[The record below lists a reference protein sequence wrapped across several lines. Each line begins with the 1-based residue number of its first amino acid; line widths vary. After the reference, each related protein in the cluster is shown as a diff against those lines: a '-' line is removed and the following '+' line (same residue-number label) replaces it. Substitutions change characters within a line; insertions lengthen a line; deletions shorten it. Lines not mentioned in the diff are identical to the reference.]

1 MKMDAPKRPPPTA
14 AGKGGN
20 AMQFTLRY
28 AFLGLLA
35 APIALPAVAAAQAY
49 PTRAIRIIVPYAP
62 GGSTDVVFRLLAP
75 RLAEDLGQQVV
86 VENRPGGGS
95 TIGLEIA
102 AKSAPD
108 GHTWGTP
115 NITFGA
121 NPSLIRKMP
130 FDSEKDLVPVSQVT
144 VVTMVLSLHP
154 SVPAR
159 SVKELIALAKK
170 RPGELNFGSAGNAS
184 ANHLATA
191 KFMHQTGTNLLH
203 VPYKGGGPAV
213 ISLVS
218 GETSMLFATI
228 PSAIQHIQSG
238 RLRGLAV
245 SRAQRSP
252 ALPDIPTV
260 AEAGVPG
267 FEAIEWNGVMVPAG
281 TPGPVVKRIHQAL
294 ANVLGAP
301 AIRERILAVGAE
313 VVASSPDEFTKFI
326 RSEFATWA
334 KVIKDLGIKI
344 E

>member
-1 MKMDAPKRPPPTA
+1 MRHP
-14 AGKGGN
+14 
-20 AMQFTLRY
+20 LRY
-28 AFLGLLA
+28 AVLALLLWPA
-35 APIALPAVAAAQAY
+35 IAPAQNFA
-49 PTRAIRIIVPYAP
+49 TRTIRIIVPYAP

-75 RLAEDLGQQVV
+75 RLSEDLGQTVV
-86 VENRPGGGS
+86 VDNRPGGSS
-95 TIGLEIA
+95 TIGLDLA
-102 AKSAPD
+102 AKSPPD

-121 NPSLIRKMP
+121 NPSLMKKMP

-159 SVKELIALAKK
+159 SVKQLIVLAKA
-170 RPGELNFGSAGNAS
+170 RPGELNFSSAGNAS

-191 KFMHQTGTNLLH
+191 KFMHMSGTNLTH

-228 PSAIQHIQSG
+228 PSAIQHIQAG
-238 RLRGLAV
+238 RLRGIAV
-245 SRAQRSP
+245 SRAQRNP
-252 ALPDIPTV
+252 ALPDVPTV

-267 FEAIEWNGVMVPAG
+267 YEAIEWNGVMVPAG
-281 TPGPVVKRIHQAL
+281 TPPAVVRRIHQSLSKVL
-294 ANVLGAP
+294 AAP
-301 AIRERILAVGAE
+301 AMKERIVGVGAE
-313 VVASSPDEFTKFI
+313 VVGSSPEEFTAFI
-326 RSEFATWA
+326 KSEFTAWA
-334 KVIKDLGIKI
+334 KVIKEVGITV

>member
-1 MKMDAPKRPPPTA
+1 MHT
-14 AGKGGN
+14 
-20 AMQFTLRY
+20 TLRY
-28 AFLGLLA
+28 AALALLSA
-35 APIALPAVAAAQAY
+35 ALASPAITAAQNY
-49 PTRAIRIIVPYAP
+49 PTRSIRIIVPYAP

-75 RLAEDLGQQVV
+75 RLADDLGQPVV
-86 VENRPGGGS
+86 VDNRPGGSS
-95 TIGLEIA
+95 TIGLDLA
-102 AKSAPD
+102 AKSPPD

-121 NPSLIRKMP
+121 NPSLMKKMP
-130 FDSEKDLVPVSQVT
+130 FDSEKDLLPVSQVA

-154 SVPAR
+154 SVPVR
-159 SVKELIALAKK
+159 SVKQLIALAKS
-170 RPGELNFGSAGNAS
+170 RPDQINFSSAGNAS

-191 KFMHQTGTNLLH
+191 KFMYMTGTRLTH

-228 PSAIQHIQSG
+228 PSAIEHIKVG

-245 SRAQRSP
+245 SRAQRNP
-252 ALPDIPTV
+252 ALPDTPTV

-281 TPGPVVKRIHQAL
+281 TPPAVVRRINQAIAKAL
-294 ANVLGAP
+294 AIP
-301 AIRERILAVGAE
+301 AVKERIVQIGSEPVGN
-313 VVASSPDEFTKFI
+313 SPEEFTAFI
-326 RSEFATWA
+326 KSEFAAWA
-334 KVIKDLGIKI
+334 KVVKEVGITI

>member
-1 MKMDAPKRPPPTA
+1 MSSTLLRVSVAALAALLAWPGITA
-14 AGKGGN
+14 AQN
-20 AMQFTLRY
+20 
-28 AFLGLLA
+28 
-35 APIALPAVAAAQAY
+35 Y
-49 PTRAIRIIVPYAP
+49 PTRTIRIIVPYSP

-75 RLAEDLGQQVV
+75 RLSEDLGQTVLV
-86 VENRPGGGS
+86 DNRPGGSS
-95 TIGLEIA
+95 TIGLDLA
-102 AKSAPD
+102 AKSPPD

-121 NPSLIRKMP
+121 NPSLMKKMP

-159 SVKELIALAKK
+159 SVKQLIVLAKA

-191 KFMHQTGTNLLH
+191 KFMQMSGAQLTH
-203 VPYKGGGPAV
+203 VPYQGGGPAV

-218 GETSMLFATI
+218 GETSILFATI

-245 SRAQRSP
+245 SRAQRNP
-252 ALPDIPTV
+252 ALPDVPTV

-267 FEAIEWNGVMVPAG
+267 YEAIEWNGVMVPAG
-281 TPGPVVKRIHQAL
+281 TPPAVVRRIHQAL
-294 ANVLGAP
+294 SKVLAAP
-301 AIRERILAVGAE
+301 AMKERIVGVGAE
-313 VVASSPDEFTKFI
+313 VVGSSPEEFTAFVK
-326 RSEFATWA
+326 SEFSAWA
-334 KVIKDLGIKI
+334 KVIKEVGIKV

>member
-1 MKMDAPKRPPPTA
+1 MMPAQKFCASRFSA
-14 AGKGGN
+14 A
-20 AMQFTLRY
+20 
-28 AFLGLLA
+28 LLA
-35 APIALPAVAAAQAY
+35 ALLLSPGLAAGQGF
-49 PTRAIRIIVPYAP
+49 PTRTIRIIVPYAP

-75 RLAEDLGQQVV
+75 RLSEDLGQTVV
-86 VENRPGGGS
+86 VDNRPGGSS
-95 TIGLEIA
+95 TIGLDLA
-102 AKSAPD
+102 AKSPPD

-121 NPSLIRKMP
+121 NPSLMKKMP
-130 FDSEKDLVPVSQVT
+130 FDSEKDLVPVSQVS

-159 SVKELIALAKK
+159 SVKELIALAKA

-191 KFMHQTGTNLLH
+191 KFMHMSGTNLTH

-245 SRAQRSP
+245 SRAQRNP
-252 ALPDIPTV
+252 ALPQVPTV

-267 FEAIEWNGVMVPAG
+267 YEAIEWNGVMVPAG
-281 TPGPVVKRIHQAL
+281 TPPAVVRRIHQAL
-294 ANVLGAP
+294 SKVLAAP
-301 AIRERILAVGAE
+301 AMKERIVAVGAE
-313 VVASSPDEFTKFI
+313 VVGSSPEEFTAFI
-326 RSEFATWA
+326 RSEFSAWA
-334 KVIKDLGIKI
+334 KVIKEVGITI

>member
-1 MKMDAPKRPPPTA
+1 MSSTLPRVSVAVLAALLAWPAVTA
-14 AGKGGN
+14 AQG
-20 AMQFTLRY
+20 
-28 AFLGLLA
+28 
-35 APIALPAVAAAQAY
+35 Y
-49 PTRAIRIIVPYAP
+49 PTRSIRIIVPYAP

-75 RLAEDLGQQVV
+75 RLAEDLGQTVV
-86 VENRPGGGS
+86 VDNRPGGSS
-95 TIGLEIA
+95 TIGLDLA
-102 AKSAPD
+102 AKSPPD

-121 NPSLIRKMP
+121 NPSLMKKMP

-159 SVKELIALAKK
+159 SVKQLIALAKS

-191 KFMHQTGTNLLH
+191 KFMHMSGTNLTH

-245 SRAQRSP
+245 SRAQRNP
-252 ALPDIPTV
+252 ALPDVPTV
-260 AEAGVPG
+260 AEAGVAG

-281 TPGPVVKRIHQAL
+281 TPPAVVRRIHQAL
-294 ANVLGAP
+294 AKVLGAP
-301 AIRERILAVGAE
+301 AMKERIVNVGAE
-313 VVASSPDEFTKFI
+313 VVGSSPEAFTAFIKSEFT
-326 RSEFATWA
+326 AWA
-334 KVIKDLGIKI
+334 RVIKEVGITV

>member
-1 MKMDAPKRPPPTA
+1 MRHP
-14 AGKGGN
+14 
-20 AMQFTLRY
+20 LRY
-28 AFLGLLA
+28 AALALLLWPA
-35 APIALPAVAAAQAY
+35 IAPAQNFA
-49 PTRAIRIIVPYAP
+49 TRTIRIIVPYAP

-75 RLAEDLGQQVV
+75 RLTEDLGQTVV
-86 VENRPGGGS
+86 VDNRPGGSS
-95 TIGLEIA
+95 TIGLDLA
-102 AKSAPD
+102 AKSPPD
-108 GHTWGTP
+108 GHTWGIS

-121 NPSLIRKMP
+121 NPSLIKKMP
-130 FDSEKDLVPVSQVT
+130 FDSEKDLLPVSQVS

-159 SVKELIALAKK
+159 SVKQLIGLAKA
-170 RPGELNFGSAGNAS
+170 RPGELNFSSAGNAS

-191 KFMHQTGTNLLH
+191 KFMHMSGTNLTH

-245 SRAQRSP
+245 SRAQRNP
-252 ALPDIPTV
+252 ALPDVPTV

-267 FEAIEWNGVMVPAG
+267 YEAIEWNGVMVPAG
-281 TPGPVVKRIHQAL
+281 TPPAVVRRIHQSL
-294 ANVLGAP
+294 AKVLAAP
-301 AIRERILAVGAE
+301 AMKERIVGVGAE
-313 VVASSPDEFTKFI
+313 VVGSSPEEFTAFI
-326 RSEFATWA
+326 KSEFAAWA
-334 KVIKDLGIKI
+334 KVIKEVGITV